1 MILVDANLLLYAHD
15 ETSPHHREA
24 RDWLEATLSNEPDV
38 RLGIATI
45 LAYLRLST
53 DPRVFIQ
60 PSTIEAAMADV
71 NAWLARDNVSLAL
84 PADGHWT
91 RLATIAAAAKARG
104 PLVMDAHLA
113 TLALERGARVATTDR
128 DFARFAGLTLID
140 PLGG

>member
-1 MILVDANLLLYAHD
+1 LILVDANLLLYAHD
-15 ETSPHHREA
+15 EESPHHREA

-128 DFARFAGLTLID
+128 DFARFAGLTVID
-140 PLGG
+140 PLDG